1 VGSRGTA
8 VGGGADDDVAS
19 EDGARGHLVVDQVGN
34 DGAGQGELDGR
45 GVDDADD
52 VAGAGCLEE
61 AKERP
66 VAAGLCVELER
77 RVCGV
82 VGSRD
87 VRERLR
93 GRLRVQ
99 SGAGDMLSMARAFSE
114 GNDPALRDTREVAGA
129 RGGHLVF
136 FKW

>member
-1 VGSRGTA
+1 MNSTCPSSYTRSKA

-61 AKERP
+61 AEERP
-66 VAAGLCVELER
+66 VAAVLRVELDNLL
-77 RVCGV
+77 VV
-82 VGSRD
+82 VGALQQLD
-87 VRERLR
+87 PGVER
-93 GRLRVQ
+93 
-99 SGAGDMLSMARAFSE
+99 
-114 GNDPALRDTREVAGA
+114 PAVGIEQ
-129 RGGHLVF
+129 HLHAA
-136 FKW
+136 

>member
-61 AKERP
+61 RP

-99 SGAGDMLSMARAFSE
+99 SGADDIMARAFSE

-129 RGGHLVF
+129 RGRH
-136 FKW
+136 